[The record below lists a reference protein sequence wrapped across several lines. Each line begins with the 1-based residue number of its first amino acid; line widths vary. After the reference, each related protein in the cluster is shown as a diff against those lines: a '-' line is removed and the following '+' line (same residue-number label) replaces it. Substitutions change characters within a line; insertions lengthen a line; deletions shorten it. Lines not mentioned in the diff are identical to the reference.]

1 MAQDDGT
8 FDNEDIENLF
18 ANPRL
23 IYRVT
28 ESVADEMHQETSLYT
43 FPTVEDKIWL
53 AQVLSVGD
61 HTISNERIGLD
72 TKLLKALLP
81 HLQKI
86 VEGFSA

>member
-28 ESVADEMHQETSLYT
+28 ESVADEMQEETSLYSI
-43 FPTVEDKIWL
+43 PAVEDRYWL
-53 AQVLSVGD
+53 TQVLSVGD
-61 HTISNERIGLD
+61 HTISIQRIDLD
-72 TKLLKALLP
+72 TKLIKRLLP
-81 HLQKI
+81 HLQRSLKK
-86 VEGFSA
+86 E

>member
-1 MAQDDGT
+1 MASEDGT

-28 ESVADEMHQETSLYT
+28 ESVADEMQQETSLYSI
-43 FPTVEDKIWL
+43 PAVEDRYWL
-53 AQVLSVGD
+53 TQVLSVGD
-61 HTISNERIGLD
+61 HTISIQRIDLD
-72 TKLLKALLP
+72 VKLLRAILP

-86 VEGFSA
+86 VEGLTP